1 MKRVRRD
8 RKKTRIE
15 RETETTKSEEWFVC
29 PQESHDYIR
38 TRGSMPILAQN

>member
-1 MKRVRRD
+1 MRRD
-8 RKKTRIE
+8 RRETRRIE

-38 TRGSMPILAQN
+38 TRGSMPILAQK